1 MKKRYKIINK
11 NRFYSFITSSFIIL
25 SLVIF
30 SLLTTNKVHSSIYKI
45 DYKEV
50 KVAEGDTLWTIAMN
64 HLPSNMDI
72 RRMVYEIK
80 EFNDMDSGYIYPG
93 NIIKVPVIK

>member
-1 MKKRYKIINK
+1 
-11 NRFYSFITSSFIIL
+11 
-25 SLVIF
+25 
-30 SLLTTNKVHSSIYKI
+30 
-45 DYKEV
+45 
-50 KVAEGDTLWTIAMN
+50 MN

-93 NIIKVPVIK
+93 NIIKFLVIK